1 MLNYPIFNVSYYN
14 RFTYRFFPEQYS
26 CNVLVPKYRFRQ
38 YELCFKLKVNLFF
51 PKLYNNTTK
60 LMHRHTNRQTDR
72 IITIWYLLSHS
83 WLFNCGIRSV
93 DFNPDVRFMWILLR
107 RKIMF
112 VLHVC
117 SWSKTTSSQKKFTW
131 YHWLQFIIF
140 IYYKKRNIW
149 KREGKIP
156 FDFLLQ
162 PLTWSQSF
170 SVQLHADWQFNSLKG
185 KKHLSLQSISADP
198 SLQTLNKMKK
208 T

>member
-14 RFTYRFFPEQYS
+14 RLTYRFFPEQYS

-38 YELCFKLKVNLFF
+38 YKLCFKLKVNLFS
-51 PKLYNNTTK
+51 PKLYKNTTK